1 MLKAL
6 FGHLIFFWCVHTL
19 GTVFYFQFA
28 FCLQY
33 LPTTFFLFPGF
44 VEVGRN
50 CIIPVVKIARI
61 RLELV
66 CFRKL

>member
-6 FGHLIFFWCVHTL
+6 FGHLIFFGCVHTL

-33 LPTTFFLFPGF
+33 LPTTFFF

-66 CFRKL
+66 CFLKL